1 MIDIENLIVTKVN
14 TALTPLKQTY
24 TNLKVVSD
32 YIEVNEE
39 FPLVSVVQSNN
50 YTHLNTQDAELEDHA
65 ANVTFEI
72 NVYANDSKKKST
84 AKMIASVVDEEMLKN
99 LFTRT
104 FMGQTPNVDRTIY
117 RITMRYTAVVAAPV
131 VDGTSKTYQMY
142 RE

>member
-1 MIDIENLIVTKVN
+1 MIDIESLIVTKVN
-14 TALTPLKQTY
+14 TALATLKQTY

-32 YIEVNEE
+32 YIEISEA
-39 FPLVSVVQSNN
+39 FPLVSVVQSDN
-50 YTHLNTQDAELEDHA
+50 YTHLATQDSELKDHA
-65 ANVTFEI
+65 VNVAFEI

-84 AKMIASVVDEEMLKN
+84 AKKIAAAVDEEMLKN

-104 FMGQTPNVDRTIY
+104 FMGQTPAVDRTIY

-131 VDGTSKTYQMY
+131 TDGNSKTYQMY